1 VIASFLLLGLGVLV
15 GYRMTLADPERYS
28 SFVGGMAQGRSPA
41 SSPKE
46 LREILYGGGQGPLSV
61 FATYLFTHNAK
72 IGMLCFAVGFLAG
85 VPVIYLLFSNGLSL
99 GAMAALYES
108 RGLGGE
114 FWAWVLPHGVTEL
127 SAVCLCGAAGMAIGT
142 ALVFPGRHTRLRNLA
157 LRGRE
162 VAVLAM
168 GAVVMF
174 LVAGL
179 IEGVFRQLVQDVAVR
194 WSLAAVTLVFWS
206 WYFLAV
212 GRGNAGEKHP

>member
-1 VIASFLLLGLGVLV
+1 
-15 GYRMTLADPERYS
+15 
-28 SFVGGMAQGRSPA
+28 
-41 SSPKE
+41 
-46 LREILYGGGQGPLSV
+46 
-61 FATYLFTHNAK
+61 
-72 IGMLCFAVGFLAG
+72 
-85 VPVIYLLFSNGLSL
+85 
-99 GAMAALYES
+99 MAALYQS

-142 ALVFPGRHTRLRNLA
+142 ALIFPGRHTRLRNLA

-162 VAVLAM
+162 VALLAM

-206 WYFLAV
+206 WYFLSV
-212 GRGNAGEKHP
+212 GRAAGNRGENR